1 VYEAWKEMTN
11 ALIRGY
17 SSGGFEAW
25 TVPCLYV
32 TGKYLRIFAI
42 KADEETG
49 SKVVFGEGYQDDFNP
64 EAGKNEKLED
74 AARVLNRIF
83 QLCISDRHVVHNFL
97 ENCIRLTWL

>member
-1 VYEAWKEMTN
+1 MTN

-25 TVPCLYV
+25 TVPCLYI

-42 KADEETG
+42 RADGDSG
-49 SKVVFGEGYQDDFNP
+49 SNADFAVGYQDDFNP
-64 EAGKNEKLED
+64 EGGKNEKLED

-83 QLCISDRHVVHNFL
+83 TLCLSDR
-97 ENCIRLTWL
+97 